1 MGTAYARF
9 LYILDHLNGVISE
22 YDGQR
27 EHAIQSLLYR
37 WKLVYSPVYA
47 SAFFRNPFYSKL
59 RPNLTH
65 HYGALFVELGMGN
78 LRVQCHTALAL
89 MARRHDDLDGT
100 ELLCQFLDFCVH
112 QEAVFKEKVAISTY
126 QPRIIWSQIGERWPL
141 LTLVLGRMYCGTGS
155 SAGVERQHKTSKRV
169 RTSVHNRTGS
179 SKVKRQVAVAYNS
192 ATSRGVLPSNRQ
204 PFEHVIA
211 VLRNRA
217 AQFDTGL
224 LDNELLLAVPR
235 QHGDGG
241 AEDLEGDIDPVDLL
255 LDDFELAEQNLL
267 ASHLRDVES
276 SDNVLDFFLF
286 IHHELDDD

>member
-1 MGTAYARF
+1 
-9 LYILDHLNGVISE
+9 
-22 YDGQR
+22 
-27 EHAIQSLLYR
+27 
-37 WKLVYSPVYA
+37 
-47 SAFFRNPFYSKL
+47 
-59 RPNLTH
+59 
-65 HYGALFVELGMGN
+65 
-78 LRVQCHTALAL
+78 
-89 MARRHDDLDGT
+89 MARRHDDLEGA
-100 ELLCQFLDFCVH
+100 ELLGQFVDFCVL
-112 QEAVFKEKVAISTY
+112 QQAVFKKKVAISTY
-126 QPRIIWSQIGERWPL
+126 QPRICWSQIGERWPL
-141 LTLVLGRMYCGTGS
+141 LALALGCAYFGPGS
-155 SAGVERQHKTSKRV
+155 SAGVENQHKTGKRGHTPM
-169 RTSVHNRTGS
+169 RKRTGS
-179 SKVKRQVAVAYNS
+179 DKVERQVAVAYNS

-286 IHHELDDD
+286 SHHELDDD